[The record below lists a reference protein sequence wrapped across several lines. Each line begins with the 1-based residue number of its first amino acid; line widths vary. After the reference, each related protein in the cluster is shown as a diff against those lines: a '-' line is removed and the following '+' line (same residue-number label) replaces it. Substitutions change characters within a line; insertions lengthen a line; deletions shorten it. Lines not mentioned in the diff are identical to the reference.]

1 MNKSQIR
8 AALLATAAGVALV
21 SQGHAQSADALID
34 KLVDK
39 GILTQ
44 KEATELREEADKD
57 FTKALSSKNGMPEW
71 VTSLKFNGDFRGR
84 YEGFWYD
91 EHSAA
96 TPTDRSRFR
105 YRARFGFTAIMLED
119 FEVGLRLGSGEID
132 DGVPPGGV
140 DPVSNNQ
147 TFQNNG
153 SKKGIFLDLAYG
165 KWSPLNTAEWLG
177 AITIGKMENPFVFPS
192 TIMFDRDYT
201 PEGAAM
207 ELTYRF
213 TPDQSLKFTGA
224 GYMLDELATDSNDPY
239 MAGAQLRWDAA
250 WNTKISSSV
259 GVSAWAIANPEV
271 LTTASVPNVGRG
283 NTRNAAG
290 VLQYHYNPIQ
300 ADAALT
306 YTFEKFPLYEAPF
319 PITVFGEYLNNPA
332 VSEDNEGYA
341 FGIVLGKSGKKKLWD
356 LSYQYRVLE
365 ADAWWEEVVESDF
378 GANYI
383 AAPTGGSSG
392 YRNGTN
398 VRGHVFRAQYSPF
411 DHATLSVTY
420 WLTELINESP
430 TGSESGTGRLQVD
443 ATLKF

>member
-8 AALLATAAGVALV
+8 AALLATAAGVAFV

-71 VTSLKFNGDFRGR
+71 VNSFKINGDFRGR
-84 YEGFWYD
+84 YEGFWFD
-91 EHSAA
+91 EHTAT
-96 TPTDRSRFR
+96 TPTDRNRFR
-105 YRARFGFTAIMLED
+105 YRARLGFVATLAD
-119 FEVGLRLGSGEID
+119 SFEVGLRLGSGEID
-132 DGVPPGGV
+132 DGVPAGGM
-140 DPVSNNQ
+140 DPISNNQ
-147 TFQNNG
+147 TLNNNG
-153 SKKGIFLDLAYG
+153 SKKGIFIDQAYG
-165 KWSPLNTAEWLG
+165 KWSPLNTTDWG
-177 AITIGKMENPFVFPS
+177 GSMTIGKMENPFLFPS

-213 TPDQSLKFTGA
+213 SPDQSLKFTGA
-224 GYMLDELATDSNDPY
+224 GYVLDELAIDSNDPY
-239 MAGAQLRWDAA
+239 MVGAQLRWEAI
-250 WNTKISSSV
+250 WNPKLGSSF
-259 GVSAWAIANPEV
+259 GVSGWAIANPEV
-271 LTTASVPNVGRG
+271 LATTSVPNVGRG
-283 NTRNAAG
+283 NTRSAAG
-290 VLQYHYNPIQ
+290 VLQYHYNPVQ

-306 YTFEKFPLYEAPF
+306 YTLEKFPLYAAPF

-332 VSEDNEGYA
+332 VSEDNQGYA
-341 FGIVLGKSGKKKLWD
+341 FGVSFGKSGKKKLWD
-356 LSYQYRVLE
+356 LAYQYRVLE

-378 GANYI
+378 GAHYLV
-383 AAPTGGSSG
+383 APTGGSSG

-398 VRGHVFRAQYSPF
+398 VRGHVIRAQYSPF
-411 DHATLSVTY
+411 DHLTLSVTY

-430 TGSESGTGRLQVD
+430 AGSASGAGRLQVD
-443 ATLKF
+443 ANLKF